1 MNEGSMC
8 QSNPM
13 HAREAGRPA
22 PWRFGVGAHAC
33 MVMVRPSGR
42 PVLLLLLL
50 RPAPAA
56 YAMEPAALLASRR
69 EEEASLA

>member
-50 RPAPAA
+50 RPALP
-56 YAMEPAALLASRR
+56 ASRPVR
-69 EEEASLA
+69 FSRIILGHALV